1 MVLATCLKSC
11 LVPEW
16 LEWLGAACTS
26 LSLCGLP
33 SIMNLAQAS
42 LHTGW
47 IKTGKMEA
55 AWALEAKALELTDHH
70 LYTVG
75 QSKSQGQAEI
85 QEEGR

>member
-1 MVLATCLKSC
+1 
-11 LVPEW
+11 
-16 LEWLGAACTS
+16 
-26 LSLCGLP
+26 
-33 SIMNLAQAS
+33 MNLAQAS